1 MAKALKKC
9 EVLVINQ
16 IAPVGLKRFP
26 AERYAV
32 VKESK
37 DPWAILVR
45 SQDLHKYEFGPSL
58 RAVGRAGAGVN
69 NIPVPQ
75 LSKRGI
81 PVFNA
86 PGANANAVKE
96 LVLAG
101 MLIAARNLA
110 PALDFVRGLQKSPD
124 LDKTVESGKKAFAG
138 FELPGH
144 TLGVIGLGKIG
155 SLVADAA
162 IRLGMN
168 VLGHDPHITVE
179 AAWSLPS
186 QVRRANSVDELLRA
200 SHFVSLHVPLI
211 DKTRHMVN
219 AKNID
224 HFQTGAVLLNF
235 SREGV
240 VAEEAVKKGLE
251 SGRLKWYVTD
261 FPSPGLIGHERVIA
275 LPHLGAST
283 GEAEDNSAVMVVDQL
298 REYLENGNLQNAV
311 NFPDASMAREAPYR
325 LAISNANVPDMLG
338 KISHT
343 LGKRKINIHNMLN
356 KSKGEMAYTLVDADT
371 PIPGG
376 VVDELCALDGVLA
389 VRYLPVDG

>member
-1 MAKALKKC
+1 MAKKKC
-9 EVLVINQ
+9 EILVINA
-16 IAPVGLKRFP
+16 IAPVGLKRLP
-26 AERYAV
+26 GDRYAV

-45 SQDLHKYEFGPSL
+45 SQDLHKFDFGPSL

-69 NIPVPQ
+69 NIPVAA

-101 MLIAARNLA
+101 MLIAARKLG
-110 PALDFVRGLQKSPD
+110 PALDFVKGLD
-124 LDKTVESGKKAFAG
+124 GGDIDKTVESGKKAFAG

-155 SLVADAA
+155 SLVADAS
-162 IRLGMN
+162 IRLGMD
-168 VLGHDPHITVE
+168 VQGFDPHITVE

-186 QVRRANSVDELLRA
+186 QVRRANSIDEILKT
-200 SHFVSLHVPLI
+200 SDFVSLHVPLVE
-211 DKTRHMVN
+211 KTKHLVN
-219 AKNID
+219 TKNID
-224 HFQTGAVLLNF
+224 HFRSGAVLLNF

-240 VAEEAVKKGLE
+240 VSDEAVLKGLE

-261 FPSPGLIGHERVIA
+261 FPSAALLGKPGVIA

-283 GEAEDNSAVMVVDQL
+283 AEAEDNSAVMVVDEL
-298 REYLENGNLQNAV
+298 REYLEHGNLQNAV
-311 NFPDASMAREAPYR
+311 NFPDAQLPREAPYR

-338 KISHT
+338 RISHT

-356 KSKGEMAYTLVDADT
+356 KSKGEMAYTLVD
-371 PIPGG
+371 
-376 VVDELCALDGVLA
+376 VDNAVSGDVIKELCSISGVLE
-389 VRYLPVDG
+389 VRYLPVE